1 MEAVVA
7 RRAQCGDRAA
17 PEPGVPGKSPSHMD
31 MVPLRVIVD
40 LVAKAHDVCTN
51 EARTMLRIPLQQLGY
66 SPTATRLTTP
76 DAVAL
81 LEQLGSGVTMIPP
94 SASA

>member
-1 MEAVVA
+1 MRRPGRPRA
-7 RRAQCGDRAA
+7 RS
-17 PEPGVPGKSPSHMD
+17 PLESPSPMD

-40 LVAKAHDVCTN
+40 LVAKANDVCAN
-51 EARTMLRIPLQQLGY
+51 EAQSMLRIPLQQLGY
-66 SPTATRLTTP
+66 SPTATRLTAP

-81 LEQLGSGVTMIPP
+81 LEQLGSGVTVIHP